1 MADQDDDTEV
11 KKKSPVVKIILLALL
26 LVVVLAGTVF
36 GTLFATGFFDEKPA
50 SVAAA
55 NLSAGGAEADALDAN
70 GASASD
76 AAASRRAANEPAR
89 VTRKS
94 PERTR
99 FEFNYHEVD
108 REFLANL
115 TNSRKVMQI
124 QIALMTRYDKR
135 VFDNFKKHEHAL
147 RSVTLDVMRQTQ
159 ESDIAEPNFRVRL
172 AEQIREAINAKLEL
186 FEDFGGIEEVFFTAF
201 VIQ

>member
-1 MADQDDDTEV
+1 MADQDLEGDV
-11 KKKSPVVKIILLALL
+11 KKKSPIVKIIVLVALL
-26 LVVVLAGTVF
+26 LIVLSVTVF

-50 SVAAA
+50 AAA
-55 NLSAGGAEADALDAN
+55 SAELNAQGAAGELQT
-70 GASASD
+70 GAAAD
-76 AAASRRAANEPAR
+76 AAARRAANEPPR

-99 FEFNYHEVD
+99 FEFNYHEVE

-115 TNSRKVMQI
+115 TNSRKVMQV
-124 QIALMTRYDKR
+124 QIALMTRYDQR
-135 VFDNFKKHEHAL
+135 VFDNFKKHEYAL

-159 ESDIAEPNFRVRL
+159 EADMAQPDFRVRL
-172 AEQIREAINAKLEL
+172 AEQIREAINAKLEQ
-186 FEDFGGIEEVFFTAF
+186 FEDFGGIEEIFFTTF

>member
-1 MADQDDDTEV
+1 MADQDLEGDV
-11 KKKSPVVKIILLALL
+11 KKKSPIVKIIVLVALL
-26 LVVVLAGTVF
+26 LIVLSVTVF

-50 SVAAA
+50 AAA
-55 NLSAGGAEADALDAN
+55 SVELNAQGATGELQTGDAGAA
-70 GASASD
+70 D
-76 AAASRRAANEPAR
+76 AAARRAANEPPR

-99 FEFNYHEVD
+99 FEFNYHEVE

-115 TNSRKVMQI
+115 TNSRKVMQV
-124 QIALMTRYDKR
+124 QIALMTRYDQR
-135 VFDNFKKHEHAL
+135 VFDNFKKHEYAL

-159 ESDIAEPNFRVRL
+159 EADMAQPDFRVRL
-172 AEQIREAINAKLEL
+172 AEQIREAINAKLEQ
-186 FEDFGGIEEVFFTAF
+186 FEDFGGIEEIFFTTF

>member
-1 MADQDDDTEV
+1 MADSEKDAEV
-11 KKKSPVVKIILLALL
+11 KKKSPAVKIIM
-26 LVVVLAGTVF
+26 LVVLVLFVLAITVF

-50 SVAAA
+50 AVASADVNVGVDAQAGDGVAAA
-55 NLSAGGAEADALDAN
+55 
-70 GASASD
+70 D
-76 AAASRRAANEPAR
+76 AAAARRAANEPPR

-99 FEFNYHEVD
+99 FEFNYHEVE

-115 TNSRKVMQI
+115 TNSRKVMQV

-159 ESDIAEPNFRVRL
+159 ESDMGQPDFRVRL
-172 AEQIREAINAKLEL
+172 AEQIREAINAKLEQ
-186 FEDFGGIEEVFFTAF
+186 FEDFGGIEEIFFTTF